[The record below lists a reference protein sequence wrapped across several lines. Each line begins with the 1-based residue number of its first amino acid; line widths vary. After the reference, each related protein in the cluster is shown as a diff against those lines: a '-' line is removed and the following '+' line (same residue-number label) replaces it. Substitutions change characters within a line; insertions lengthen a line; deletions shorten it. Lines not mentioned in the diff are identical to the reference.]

1 MANLPKPVT
10 RTEHYLNKMA
20 QGEETNLPK
29 PVTRTECYLNEIANN
44 GGGGGGA
51 SSASDVSY
59 DNTTSGLTATD
70 VQAAI
75 DEVAQG
81 GGGSSSADDVSYDN
95 TTSGLTATN
104 VQDAID
110 EVASG
115 SGGEEYDIEISGT
128 ITENLNTE
136 ALEALTYKINS
147 DIDTLLAK
155 VQTNG
160 NLKIKSTAVMDLS
173 IALTVVG
180 ISSDNYDP
188 TYTTDVTTA
197 DGFVKQFGGSGTSK
211 NCLVVGLYA
220 RNVSRWDVDGHS
232 ISMQGA
238 KMLLYENSTEAE
250 AGNHNVAYKISSA
263 IPV

>member
-10 RTEHYLNKMA
+10 RTEHYLNKIA
-20 QGEETNLPK
+20 QGEETNLPT

-44 GGGGGGA
+44 GGGGGG
-51 SSASDVSY
+51 SSAAKDVTY

-81 GGGSSSADDVSYDN
+81 GGASSADDVSYDN

-110 EVASG
+110 EVAQS
-115 SGGEEYDIEISGT
+115 SGGDEYDIEISGT
-128 ITENLNTE
+128 ITENLTPE

-147 DIDTLLAK
+147 DIDTLLEK

-160 NLKIKSTAVMDLS
+160 NLKIKSTISLDMEVAV
-173 IALTVVG
+173 IVVG
-180 ISSDNYDP
+180 ISSDNCDP
-188 TYTTDVTTA
+188 IYTTSVEVA
-197 DGFVKQFGGSGTSK
+197 NQYVQGYGGSGTSK
-211 NCLVVGLYA
+211 NALVIGLYA
-220 RNVSRWDVDGHS
+220 RDFGRWSAESHDIV
-232 ISMQGA
+232 MQGA
-238 KMLLYENSTEAE
+238 RILLYENATDAQ
-250 AGNHNVAYKISSA
+250 AGNHNVAYIVNVQMGS
-263 IPV
+263 